1 MTGPASLIPRKARK
15 RRKASAKARAAW
27 KAQGRYMAA
36 VRRLPKAARDRI
48 KVIRE
53 KKGVLKAFATAK
65 RAVH

>member
-1 MTGPASLIPRKARK
+1 V
-15 RRKASAKARAAW
+15 
-27 KAQGRYMAA
+27 AA